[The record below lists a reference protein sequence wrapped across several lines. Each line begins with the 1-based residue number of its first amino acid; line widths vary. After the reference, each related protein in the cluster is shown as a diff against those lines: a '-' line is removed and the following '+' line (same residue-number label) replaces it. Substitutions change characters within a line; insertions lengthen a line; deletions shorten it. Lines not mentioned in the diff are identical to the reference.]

1 MPPSQPSTSFSTSA
15 YEIIGW
21 SLTLSD
27 QGIVLFTGC
36 SHAGLINTTKEA
48 CEAFPDRVPVHAVL
62 GGFHLA
68 TSDND
73 QLESTIKDLKRLD
86 PAVLLPGHCTGW
98 RAKFAIEKHLPGS
111 LVPLSVGMKI
121 TF

>member
-1 MPPSQPSTSFSTSA
+1 M
-15 YEIIGW
+15 
-21 SLTLSD
+21 
-27 QGIVLFTGC
+27 LFTGC
-36 SHAGLINTTKEA
+36 SHAGLINTTKDA
-48 CEAFPDRVPVHAVL
+48 CDAFSGTDSGTVPVHAVL

-68 TSDND
+68 TSENG
-73 QLESTIKDLKRLD
+73 QLESTVKDLKSLD

>member
-1 MPPSQPSTSFSTSA
+1 M
-15 YEIIGW
+15 
-21 SLTLSD
+21 
-27 QGIVLFTGC
+27 LFTGC
-36 SHAGLINTTKEA
+36 SHAGLINTTKDA
-48 CEAFPDRVPVHAVL
+48 CNAFSGRIRVHGVL

-68 TSDND
+68 TSENS
-73 QLESTIKDLKRLD
+73 QLESTIKDLKSFD

-111 LVPLSVGMKI
+111 LVPLSVGVKI